1 MMITTYTRWFLSK
14 QWQRSVWWWCL
25 SKCPGGRSC
34 TEKPCEGEA
43 GGGGVQAQDE
53 GDWWWRSCYKCNV
66 SSKKLPRCWS
76 SWWEC
81 SKRKAKEGNKSCLR
95 TSLWRWGCLSSRLQC
110 WKKRRRLRRSTSSA
124 MFSERCK
131 ALEDFLLEL
140 KRSVDFTRIMM
151 VMLTQDDKD
160 DDKNDWWRCRMSL
173 VQARRFVGRRR
184 VERRSRPRRRTGSS
198 HRWWSS
204 SWGRWWLHCFFFF
217 NIKLQCIYL
226 RFWQTK
232 E

>member
-25 SKCPGGRSC
+25 SMCPGGRSC

-66 SSKKLPRCWS
+66 SSKKLARCWS

-95 TSLWRWGCLSSRLQC
+95 TSLWRWGLFVITITMLKKKEEAETIDQQC
-110 WKKRRRLRRSTSSA
+110 HVLREMQGARRLLVGVEA
-124 MFSERCK
+124 VGWFYP
-131 ALEDFLLEL
+131 DNDGD
-140 KRSVDFTRIMM
+140 VDAG
-151 VMLTQDDKD
+151 
-160 DDKNDWWRCRMSL
+160 W
-173 VQARRFVGRRR
+173 
-184 VERRSRPRRRTGSS
+184 
-198 HRWWSS
+198 
-204 SWGRWWLHCFFFF
+204 
-217 NIKLQCIYL
+217 
-226 RFWQTK
+226 
-232 E
+232 